1 MSVHPHDLIPNPLS
15 EPRHSLAT
23 MGLFCNHL
31 ERKRIVTKTRGTR
44 RLNRMPHFVCVGR
57 CHNAVNRCN
66 GFRIGTET
74 RLCHFGEWKL
84 LELFLRMF
92 LRYTGTLRLVQPS
105 GTSWW
110 PLLYIPL
117 YQNFNFLFD
126 EFSHI
131 IMRKNVLWR
140 LNSNRILCRKNRR

>member
-1 MSVHPHDLIPNPLS
+1 MISFRIRSQNPVTLWQ
-15 EPRHSLAT
+15 T
-23 MGLFCNHL
+23 MRLFCNHL

>member
-1 MSVHPHDLIPNPLS
+1 MISFRIRSQNPVTLWQ
-15 EPRHSLAT
+15 T

-92 LRYTGTLRLVQPS
+92 LRYTGGCFSDTRGRCGWYNHPVQAGGHS
-105 GTSWW
+105 CISLFTRTS
-110 PLLYIPL
+110 I
-117 YQNFNFLFD
+117 FFLT
-126 EFSHI
+126 
-131 IMRKNVLWR
+131 
-140 LNSNRILCRKNRR
+140 NSLI